1 MKYTSKPEKDITS
14 ITGHVDPRDLVTN
27 EDIDQGDDQE
37 DDLAWSIA
45 GAYAFLKS
53 EQDEE

>member
-37 DDLAWSIA
+37 EDLAWSIA

>member
-37 DDLAWSIA
+37 EDLAWSIA
-45 GAYAFLKS
+45 AAYSWAS
-53 EQDEE
+53 DELEED